1 MVWTA
6 LTRVFWIEKYAPVS
20 DCLLLD
26 FGGSYLPAMLLLICC
41 SLFGLV
47 SFLLFTWHDMIWWF
61 TMGSDKRIDSC
72 IRWTTQS
79 LSSTGVFFSPN
90 PRERGWWAL
99 FQNMTPYIK
108 KRQRWTKGGA
118 YYNYKKKTF
127 FGVWRI
133 IWYWPHSLPQSRQ
146 PQLLGCWPFPK
157 CNHNHNH
164 NHNSHNILKHGL
176 AFLWEGEEHLFLNPT
191 FFLLQ
196 VMSDV
201 SAITSAFS
209 KNAHKVNLLEKF

>member
-1 MVWTA
+1 MTIWVKSKVAQEINIQKIYGGQLAMVKKWLKFEIMA
-6 LTRVFWIEKYAPVS
+6 KWLYAPFS

-47 SFLLFTWHDMIWWF
+47 SFLVFTWHNMIWWF

-108 KRQRWTKGGA
+108 RKRWTTGGA
-118 YYNYKKKTF
+118 YYNHKKNF
-127 FGVWRI
+127 FG
-133 IWYWPHSLPQSRQ
+133 S
-146 PQLLGCWPFPK
+146 
-157 CNHNHNH
+157 
-164 NHNSHNILKHGL
+164 
-176 AFLWEGEEHLFLNPT
+176 GE
-191 FFLLQ
+191 
-196 VMSDV
+196 
-201 SAITSAFS
+201 
-209 KNAHKVNLLEKF
+209 

>member
-1 MVWTA
+1 MIIWLSFIIISSSLQTPASTRVKWWQKNIVWTA

-99 FQNMTPYIK
+99 FLNMTPYIK
-108 KRQRWTKGGA
+108 RERNEQKVVPITII
-118 YYNYKKKTF
+118 KKKHF
-127 FGVWRI
+127 
-133 IWYWPHSLPQSRQ
+133 
-146 PQLLGCWPFPK
+146 LG
-157 CNHNHNH
+157 
-164 NHNSHNILKHGL
+164 S
-176 AFLWEGEEHLFLNPT
+176 GE
-191 FFLLQ
+191 
-196 VMSDV
+196 
-201 SAITSAFS
+201 
-209 KNAHKVNLLEKF
+209 

>member
-1 MVWTA
+1 MDWTA
-6 LTRVFWIEKYAPVS
+6 STRVFWLEKYAPFS

-47 SFLLFTWHDMIWWF
+47 SFLVFTWHDMIWWF

-108 KRQRWTKGGA
+108 RKRWTTGGA
-118 YYNYKKKTF
+118 YYNHKKTF
-127 FGVWRI
+127 LGLENNMTLAPLPSAIQATSI
-133 IWYWPHSLPQSRQ
+133 IGLMTFSHVQ
-146 PQLLGCWPFPK
+146 PQPQQPQY
-157 CNHNHNH
+157 
-164 NHNSHNILKHGL
+164 SNI
-176 AFLWEGEEHLFLNPT
+176 HLRFGGVGGASFSWSPLFT
-191 FFLLQ
+191 LFLLQ

-209 KNAHKVNLLEKF
+209 KKGS